1 MIVLSLEHFIPPL
14 NCYDYRGRRDISA
27 FLINN
32 VIDNSTLIP
41 MPEMAETILTFLG
54 PLIYNQCDGPTA
66 EQSRYV
72 NKEEWEEEHS
82 LKVRLVQL
90 LVTPEPGQQRQ
101 VLTAA
106 RKHLRAEGGAL
117 SMSHTLPPLVFQAYQ
132 LARRIHTAK
141 DTDTKVGCQG
151 GEDIQVLPQVT
162 LLPFLT
168 QPD

>member
-82 LKVRLVQL
+82 LKGRLVQL
-90 LVTPEPGQQRQ
+90 LVTPEPDQQCQ
-101 VLTAA
+101 VLRAA
-106 RKHLRAEGGAL
+106 RKNPRN
-117 SMSHTLPPLVFQAYQ
+117 P
-132 LARRIHTAK
+132 
-141 DTDTKVGCQG
+141 
-151 GEDIQVLPQVT
+151 
-162 LLPFLT
+162 
-168 QPD
+168 